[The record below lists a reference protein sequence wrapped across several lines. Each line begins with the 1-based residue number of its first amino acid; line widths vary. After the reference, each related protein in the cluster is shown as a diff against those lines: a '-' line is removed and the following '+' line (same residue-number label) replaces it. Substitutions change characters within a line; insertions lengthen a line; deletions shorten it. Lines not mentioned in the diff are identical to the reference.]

1 MKFKSIQS
9 KLLLII
15 TIGLVLMATVLAT
28 FSITITHGILHTD
41 ADALLSAQCEKEAT
55 EINDVLG
62 SIEHSVA
69 IMRHYAS
76 TELNDD
82 PNVITDESLQA
93 EYLQKMDVMFREIT
107 LNTPG
112 AIGYYIRF
120 NHTLTSPTAGFFY
133 SVDQATK
140 TITAQPTTDL
150 TLYDP
155 ERDSNKVGWYYQPRR
170 AAKAM
175 WLAPYQSDE
184 DDAEIISFVMPYFA
198 VNGTTFIGVIGIDVP
213 YSFLTDKVAS
223 IAVHDNGNA
232 TLSQT
237 PPEVHAHSHTRDTA
251 PTAHAYQALKNGLY
265 LVLNA
270 QYSDIQR
277 ESRAMLYIIA
287 AIATVITAIFVLIT
301 FYATSKITKPLKQLA
316 HSANELA
323 DGNYDANFQ
332 YDGDDEIGTVAAS
345 LKLAAAK
352 LKESMNHF
360 SALAF
365 HDALTGVRSTAAFNQ
380 AVADLNLLLEN
391 VHRDF
396 AVVVADVNFLKITND
411 TYGHAVGNQL
421 ILHTANVLTET
432 FKNSYVYRIGGDEFA
447 VILDGDDYDNREA
460 LMAQLEEKSVGS
472 IIRINDGE
480 ELAVSFAFG
489 MASYAKELDT
499 GFDDVLKHADSAMYL
514 HKRAL
519 KRSQLQVEQ
528 ENP

>member
-251 PTAHAYQALKNGLY
+251 PRHTP
-265 LVLNA
+265 
-270 QYSDIQR
+270 I
-277 ESRAMLYIIA
+277 
-287 AIATVITAIFVLIT
+287 
-301 FYATSKITKPLKQLA
+301 
-316 HSANELA
+316 
-323 DGNYDANFQ
+323 
-332 YDGDDEIGTVAAS
+332 
-345 LKLAAAK
+345 KL
-352 LKESMNHF
+352 
-360 SALAF
+360 
-365 HDALTGVRSTAAFNQ
+365 
-380 AVADLNLLLEN
+380 
-391 VHRDF
+391 
-396 AVVVADVNFLKITND
+396 
-411 TYGHAVGNQL
+411 
-421 ILHTANVLTET
+421 
-432 FKNSYVYRIGGDEFA
+432 
-447 VILDGDDYDNREA
+447 
-460 LMAQLEEKSVGS
+460 
-472 IIRINDGE
+472 
-480 ELAVSFAFG
+480 
-489 MASYAKELDT
+489 
-499 GFDDVLKHADSAMYL
+499 
-514 HKRAL
+514 
-519 KRSQLQVEQ
+519 
-528 ENP
+528 